1 MPLDNHAWM
10 LMPPT
15 AMLSVLTF
23 TAYFAYRIY
32 CLVIAQ
38 QTIQPANALGLAWF
52 FLAIEFLIFGVYS
65 YDLQTIIELRLTLHE
80 LQLPRNFLYCSEA
93 SHSASRSDHSSASH
107 GNDLKMFLQ
116 WILSSRA
123 AERTLTSCSTL

>member
-1 MPLDNHAWM
+1 LSAKRLASCHHFTINMLLDDHVWM

-15 AMLSVLTF
+15 AILSVLTF

-52 FLAIEFLIFGVYS
+52 FLAVEILTFGES
-65 YDLQTIIELRLTLHE
+65 SQRRTI
-80 LQLPRNFLYCSEA
+80 
-93 SHSASRSDHSSASH
+93 
-107 GNDLKMFLQ
+107 
-116 WILSSRA
+116 A
-123 AERTLTSCSTL
+123 AEH

>member
-52 FLAIEFLIFGVYS
+52 FLAIEFLIFGAYPC
-65 YDLQTIIELRLTLHE
+65 TIIFELRLTLYV
-80 LQLPRNFLYCSEA
+80 LQLPHNFLYYSEA
-93 SHSASRSDHSSASH
+93 SPSDNPSAHSSAYH
-107 GNDLKMFLQ
+107 GNDLKTFLPLT
-116 WILSSRA
+116 LSSRA
-123 AERTLTSCSTL
+123 AARTSTFCSTL

>member
-52 FLAIEFLIFGVYS
+52 FLAIELLIFGVSS
-65 YDLQTIIELRLTLHE
+65 YEVQPHL
-80 LQLPRNFLYCSEA
+80 
-93 SHSASRSDHSSASH
+93 
-107 GNDLKMFLQ
+107 
-116 WILSSRA
+116 
-123 AERTLTSCSTL
+123 

>member
-1 MPLDNHAWM
+1 MPLDDHAWM

-52 FLAIEFLIFGVYS
+52 FLAIEFLIFGVYP
-65 YDLQTIIELRLTLHE
+65 Y
-80 LQLPRNFLYCSEA
+80 
-93 SHSASRSDHSSASH
+93 
-107 GNDLKMFLQ
+107 
-116 WILSSRA
+116 
-123 AERTLTSCSTL
+123 TSCNCWFDWD

>member
-1 MPLDNHAWM
+1 MPLDSHAWM

-38 QTIQPANALGLAWF
+38 ETIQPANALGLAWF
-52 FLAIEFLIFGVYS
+52 FLAIEFLIFGAY
-65 YDLQTIIELRLTLHE
+65 LNTI
-80 LQLPRNFLYCSEA
+80 RNTTQNQ
-93 SHSASRSDHSSASH
+93 D
-107 GNDLKMFLQ
+107 
-116 WILSSRA
+116 
-123 AERTLTSCSTL
+123 